1 MVTTD
6 FDLLCFNETVIRCF
20 FFLKKSQYVVETSG
34 KGMNNAEMKYLAFIC
49 WSDTG

>member
-6 FDLLCFNETVIRCF
+6 SALMKPLLDA
-20 FFLKKSQYVVETSG
+20 FFLKKSQDVVETSG
-34 KGMNNAEMKYLAFIC
+34 KGMTNAEMKYLAFIC